1 MSNGGGGGG
10 GSLHDC
16 DEPNCVQHHSLQSY
30 TRKFPKQVASQGP
43 TCHFLVCLC
52 NHLHLRAGATGRQ
65 VPSQTPFNVIM
76 QLLKEE
82 TMRNNEMEKERRKG
96 KEKGRKDERER
107 RREGGKM

>member
-1 MSNGGGGGG
+1 MSSGGGGDDG
-10 GSLHDC
+10 C
-16 DEPNCVQHHSLQSY
+16 QSY
-30 TRKFPKQVASQGP
+30 TRKFPKQVATQGP

-76 QLLKEE
+76 QLLKED
-82 TMRNNEMEKERRKG
+82 TMRNNEMEKERRKR

-107 RREGGKM
+107 RGKDVRKGGKM